1 MLAVLTALSE
11 MLNTTKVL
19 FPFHTSKFS
28 AENLG
33 FWLHY
38 VLR

>member
-11 MLNTTKVL
+11 MLNNTKVV
-19 FPFHTSKFS
+19 FPFRYTKFS

-38 VLR
+38 VLW

>member
-1 MLAVLTALSE
+1 MLAVHTALVE
-11 MLNTTKVL
+11 MISTTKVV
-19 FPFHTSKFS
+19 FPFRYTKFS

-38 VLR
+38 VLW

>member
-11 MLNTTKVL
+11 MLNNTKVV
-19 FPFHTSKFS
+19 FPFHCTKFS
-28 AENLG
+28 SENLG

-38 VLR
+38 VLW